1 MAISMA
7 FAFFRKNKALPAPPD
22 LPTADEAK
30 ALATPEVATVDPAR
44 DILDL
49 LDLELQAM
57 TRQLERA
64 TDKVANGAQ
73 SAADKLGMIRERT
86 DALTGRTS
94 AARTTAATFT
104 QAADKFTRSAGDI
117 GTQVRDASRLAEDA
131 ASAAREAEQ
140 IVDRLRDS
148 SAAIGNVVNLIASI
162 ARQTTLLALN
172 STIEAARAGEAGR
185 GFSVVATEVK
195 ALAVQ
200 TQKATEEIR
209 SKIETLQLDAA
220 TSIDAVQRIAKSIAA
235 IRPVFESVNHTVI
248 DQGQT
253 TDEMAVNAATTS
265 DFIVSVSDSAGD
277 IDSVSKDAEEH
288 GDQVAAAGRA
298 VAGCVEKLK
307 SRCAV
312 LLRQHGSAS
321 DNGRAPMPC
330 SIDMTITISGRIVS
344 ALVYE
349 LSRNGLLIGGA
360 NAASLPLNQLLN
372 ADIDGIG
379 ACKIRISEQIDVGAR
394 SDFVGSNAAL
404 LDRIEDA
411 LFALHDENAE
421 GIARAMDAGV
431 AATKIFESA
440 IASGRITI
448 DDLFDTDYAPIANSN
463 PPQFISRFTAFVESE
478 MSALQDSILA
488 MDPRLRFAALAD
500 RNGYIAMNNKAC
512 SLPQRADDPA
522 WNVTNCRNRR
532 IFNDAA
538 GLAAARN
545 VRTYFVQSYPRDMGN
560 GVKVRMREI
569 CVPIRIGGKHWG
581 VFRTAYAL

>member
-1 MAISMA
+1 MA
-7 FAFFRKNKALPAPPD
+7 FAFFRKHPPMPTAPAD
-22 LPTADEAK
+22 LPIACEVKVVAQ
-30 ALATPEVATVDPAR
+30 PEVATVDPAR

-64 TDKVANGAQ
+64 TDKVANGTQ
-73 SAADKLGMIRERT
+73 STSDKLGMIRERT
-86 DALTGRTS
+86 DALTGRAS
-94 AARTTAATFT
+94 AARNTAATFT

-117 GTQVRDASRLAEDA
+117 GAQVRDASRLAEDA
-131 ASAAREAEQ
+131 ASAAREAGL

-209 SKIETLQLDAA
+209 RKIETLQLDAT
-220 TSIDAVQRIAKSIAA
+220 TSIEAVQRIANSIDA
-235 IRPVFESVNHTVI
+235 IRPVFQSVNNTVE

-253 TDEMAVNAATTS
+253 TEEMAVNAATTS

-277 IDSVSKDAEEH
+277 INSVSKDAEEH
-288 GDQVAAAGRA
+288 GEQVAAAGRA

-312 LLRQHGSAS
+312 LLRQHSSAS
-321 DNGRAPMPC
+321 NNGRAPIPC
-330 SIDMTITISGRIVS
+330 SIDIKITMSGRTVS

-349 LSRNGLLIGGA
+349 LSRKGLLIGGA
-360 NAASLPLNQLLN
+360 DAASLPLHQILN

-379 ACKIRISEQIDVGAR
+379 ACKIRISDQTEFGAQ
-394 SDFVGSNAAL
+394 SDFVGNNAAL
-404 LDRIEDA
+404 IEGIEDK
-411 LFALHDENAE
+411 LFNLHDENAE
-421 GIARAMDAGV
+421 GIARAMDAGGV
-431 AATKIFESA
+431 ATRIFENS
-440 IASGRITI
+440 IAKGQIGI
-448 DDLFDTDYAPIANSN
+448 DDLFDTNYVPIEHSN
-463 PPQFISRFTAFVESE
+463 PPQFLSLFTEFVEREFSE
-478 MSALQDSILA
+478 LQDSLLA
-488 MDPRLRFAALAD
+488 MDPRLRFSALAD
-500 RNGYIAMNNKAC
+500 RNGYVAMNNKYC
-512 SLPQRADDPA
+512 SLPQRPGDST

-532 IFNDAA
+532 FFNDAA
-538 GLAAARN
+538 GLAAAHN
-545 VRTYFVQSYPRDMGN
+545 TRTYFIQSYPRDMGN
-560 GVKVRMREI
+560 GVRVRMREI
-569 CVPIRIGGKHWG
+569 CVPIRIDGRHWG
-581 VFRTAYAL
+581 VFRTAYVL

>member
-1 MAISMA
+1 MSEPNPAAAKTVVAAETVAI
-7 FAFFRKNKALPAPPD
+7 
-22 LPTADEAK
+22 
-30 ALATPEVATVDPAR
+30 DPAR

-57 TRQLERA
+57 TRHLERA
-64 TDKVANGAQ
+64 TDKVASGAQ

-94 AARTTAATFT
+94 TARTTAATFT

-117 GTQVRDASRLAEDA
+117 GAQVRDASRLAQDA
-131 ASAAREAEQ
+131 ADAAREAGM

-209 SKIETLQLDAA
+209 RKIETLQLDAT
-220 TSIDAVQRIAKSIAA
+220 TSIDAVQRIAKSIDA
-235 IRPVFESVNHTVI
+235 IRPVFENVSKTVE

-265 DFIVSVSDSAGD
+265 DFIVAVADSAGD

-288 GDQVAAAGRA
+288 GEEVAAAGRA

-312 LLRQHGSAS
+312 LLRQHVSAS

-330 SIDMTITISGRIVS
+330 SIDMKVTLSGRTVS

-349 LSRNGLLIGGA
+349 LSRGGLLIGGA
-360 NAASLPLNQLLN
+360 EAASLPLRQLLD
-372 ADIDGIG
+372 ADIAGIG
-379 ACKIRISEQIDVGAR
+379 ACRIRIIEQTELGAR
-394 SDFVGSNAAL
+394 SDFVGHDAAL

-431 AATKIFESA
+431 AATKIFEDA
-440 IASGRITI
+440 IAGGRISA
-448 DDLFDTDYAPIANSN
+448 DDLFDTTYVPIENSN
-463 PPQFISRFTAFVESE
+463 PPQFHTRFTAFMERE
-478 MSALQDSILA
+478 LTDLQEQVLT

-512 SLPQRADDPA
+512 SLPQRPDDPA

-545 VRTYFVQSYPRDMGN
+545 LRTYFVQSYPRDMGN
-560 GVKVRMREI
+560 GVRVRMREI
-569 CVPIRIGGKHWG
+569 CVPIRVDGRHWG
-581 VFRTAYAL
+581 AFRTAYVL

>member
-1 MAISMA
+1 MA
-7 FAFFRKNKALPAPPD
+7 FAFFRKRPPTPAD
-22 LPTADEAK
+22 LPIAAEAK
-30 ALATPEVATVDPAR
+30 VVVQPEPAAIDPAR

-64 TDKVANGAQ
+64 TDKVANGTQ
-73 SAADKLGMIRERT
+73 STSDKLGMIRERT

-94 AARTTAATFT
+94 AARNTAATFT
-104 QAADKFTRSAGDI
+104 QAAHKFTRSAGDI
-117 GTQVRDASRLAEDA
+117 GAQVRDASRLAEDA
-131 ASAAREAEQ
+131 ASAAREAGL
-140 IVDRLRDS
+140 IVDRLRES

-209 SKIETLQLDAA
+209 RKIETLQLDAT
-220 TSIDAVQRIAKSIAA
+220 TSIEAVQRIANSIDA
-235 IRPVFESVNHTVI
+235 IRPVFQNVNNTVE

-253 TDEMAVNAATTS
+253 TEEMAVNAATTS

-277 IDSVSKDAEEH
+277 INSVSKDAEEH
-288 GDQVAAAGRA
+288 GEQVAAAGRA

-312 LLRQHGSAS
+312 LLRQHSSAS
-321 DNGRAPMPC
+321 NNGRAPIPC
-330 SIDMTITISGRIVS
+330 SIDIKISMSGRTVT

-349 LSRNGLLIGGA
+349 LSRRGLLIGGA
-360 NAASLPLNQLLN
+360 DAASLPLHQILN

-379 ACKIRISEQIDVGAR
+379 ACRIRISDQTEFGAQ
-394 SDFVGSNAAL
+394 SDFVGNNAAL
-404 LDRIEDA
+404 IESIEDT
-411 LFALHDENAE
+411 LFNLHDENAE

-440 IASGRITI
+440 IANGRIGI
-448 DDLFDTDYAPIANSN
+448 ADLFDTDYVPIEASN
-463 PPQFISRFTAFVESE
+463 PPQFRSRFTEFMERELSD
-478 MSALQDSILA
+478 LQDSILA

-512 SLPQRADDPA
+512 SLPQRPDDPA

-532 IFNDAA
+532 FFNDAA
-538 GLAAARN
+538 GLAAAHN
-545 VRTYFVQSYPRDMGN
+545 TRTYFIQSYPRDMGN
-560 GVKVRMREI
+560 GVRVRMREI
-569 CVPIRIGGKHWG
+569 CVPIRIAGKHWG
-581 VFRTAYAL
+581 VFRTAYVL

>member
-1 MAISMA
+1 MA
-7 FAFFRKNKALPAPPD
+7 FAFFRKRPPTPAD
-22 LPTADEAK
+22 LPIAAEAK
-30 ALATPEVATVDPAR
+30 VVVQPEPAAIDPAR

-64 TDKVANGAQ
+64 TDKVANGTQ
-73 SAADKLGMIRERT
+73 STSDKLGMIRERT

-94 AARTTAATFT
+94 AARNTAATFT

-117 GTQVRDASRLAEDA
+117 GAQVRDASRLAEDA
-131 ASAAREAEQ
+131 ASAAREAGL
-140 IVDRLRDS
+140 IVDRLRES

-200 TQKATEEIR
+200 TQNATEEIR
-209 SKIETLQLDAA
+209 RKIETLQLDAT
-220 TSIDAVQRIAKSIAA
+220 TSIEAVQRIANSIDA
-235 IRPVFESVNHTVI
+235 IRPVFQNVNNTVE

-253 TDEMAVNAATTS
+253 TEEMAVNAATTS

-277 IDSVSKDAEEH
+277 INSVSKDAEEH
-288 GDQVAAAGRA
+288 GEQVAAAGRA

-312 LLRQHGSAS
+312 LLRQHSSAS
-321 DNGRAPMPC
+321 NNGRAPIPC
-330 SIDMTITISGRIVS
+330 SIDIKISMSGRTVS

-349 LSRNGLLIGGA
+349 LSRRGLLIGGA
-360 NAASLPLNQLLN
+360 DAASLPLHQILN

-379 ACKIRISEQIDVGAR
+379 ACRVRISDQTEFGAQ
-394 SDFVGSNAAL
+394 SDFVGNNAAL
-404 LDRIEDA
+404 IESIEDT
-411 LFALHDENAE
+411 LFNLHDENAE

-440 IASGRITI
+440 IANGRIGI
-448 DDLFDTDYAPIANSN
+448 ADLFDTDYVPIETSN
-463 PPQFISRFTAFVESE
+463 PPQFRSRFTEFMERELSD
-478 MSALQDSILA
+478 LQDSILA

-512 SLPQRADDPA
+512 SLPQRPDDPA

-532 IFNDAA
+532 FFNDAA
-538 GLAAARN
+538 GLAAAHN
-545 VRTYFVQSYPRDMGN
+545 TRTYFIQSYPRDMGN
-560 GVKVRMREI
+560 GVRVRMREI
-569 CVPIRIGGKHWG
+569 CVPIRIDGKHWG
-581 VFRTAYAL
+581 VFRTAYVL